1 MAWELGRRGQRFY
14 TRTRRVGGRRV
25 REYLGSGPRAQAAA
39 EADGLRRAQRQ
50 AEAAARRRERD
61 RLAEADGLVLQLFDE
76 AGLVASAVLAASGLV
91 LLLVGLL
98 DHDLPLKRRAHHF
111 PYLRLLLV
119 RQDGQDFLAGLVA

>member
-1 MAWELGRRGQRFY
+1 MGWEQGPRGRPFY
-14 TRTRRVGGRRV
+14 TRTLRVGGRRV

-76 AGLVASAVLAASGLV
+76 AGLVASAALVASGHHRHGGV
-91 LLLVGLL
+91 WRR
-98 DHDLPLKRRAHHF
+98 DKRHGG
-111 PYLRLLLV
+111 
-119 RQDGQDFLAGLVA
+119 DGRSEER